1 VKKLLTI
8 LYGLFIVSF
17 SLMVISAESIDI
29 DDTLIVFDNREESE
43 PNSINLVAIAG
54 WSADGKVAIIQPGSY
69 DYYDFPTWFILD
81 TVTDEVLDA
90 YTDMYYED
98 DKATIYSKLAK
109 AMQEHN
115 IKKTPGR
122 LVELP
127 YAFSENMQPL
137 TIEYS
142 EIKSD
147 EYSVYVVRGSRRKKI
162 SRISVFG
169 NSSKIIATFAVE
181 SPFKNR
187 LLLITQVS
195 ALHAEFDYSFFS
207 FYYAGCHVT
216 AGF

>member
-1 VKKLLTI
+1 MKNLSSI
-8 LYGLFIVSF
+8 LYCFCIIGFC
-17 SLMVISAESIDI
+17 LMVVSAESIDI
-29 DDTLIVFDNREESE
+29 DDTLIVFDNQEESE

-69 DYYDFPTWFILD
+69 DYYDFPNWFILD

-115 IKKTPGR
+115 IKNNAGR
-122 LVELP
+122 LVGLP
-127 YAFSENMQPL
+127 YSLPENMQPL
-137 TIEYS
+137 AIEYS
-142 EIKSD
+142 EITSE
-147 EYSVYVVRGSRRKKI
+147 EYNIYAARGSRRKKI
-162 SRISVFG
+162 SCISVFG
-169 NSSKIIATFAVE
+169 NLSKIVDTYAVE

-187 LLLITQVS
+187 LLIITQVS
-195 ALHAEFDYSFFS
+195 AVHIEFDYTFFR